1 MLSLMNTRS
10 IVSSIVTITSSLL
23 ILWSSGAAAQV
34 RPLVIGGED
43 AAPNEFPW
51 MVLVHLKVFDDGT
64 RPSSICGGTLISS
77 QWVLTASHC
86 VNGSAITPEN
96 ENPPVPDFPPF
107 DFFVSYGSRSSLT
120 GRKTRQVSEIVLPPR
135 GTTITHDIA
144 LLRLSKPIDDV
155 SPLPTASLAEKKLA
169 SGVGTATV
177 IGWGATNAD
186 VDEIG
191 VGINPELLRKA
202 ELSVFTDRQCK
213 ARLGIGFIPKDNMC
227 AAVLASDSQGTGAKG
242 ACYGDSGGP
251 LVATLN
257 GTVKQIGVVSRG
269 VRCASDTYPG
279 IFSEVASYDPFI
291 TATLNPPTRVRYLVS
306 TILAKLE
313 LAFTPPPTQSD
324 IDNAATRL
332 EGAKLLTKIYRIQHA
347 RSVVETSMESL
358 ISSIS
363 SDRSRLSGRPKTV
376 SIRALKALERKLGIG
391 MNRSFKGTLGAN
403 RTRKLLAESRA
414 FFQALLR

>member
-1 MLSLMNTRS
+1 
-10 IVSSIVTITSSLL
+10 
-23 ILWSSGAAAQV
+23 
-34 RPLVIGGED
+34 
-43 AAPNEFPW
+43 
-51 MVLVHLKVFDDGT
+51 
-64 RPSSICGGTLISS
+64 
-77 QWVLTASHC
+77 
-86 VNGSAITPEN
+86 
-96 ENPPVPDFPPF
+96 
-107 DFFVSYGSRSSLT
+107 
-120 GRKTRQVSEIVLPPR
+120 
-135 GTTITHDIA
+135 

-186 VDEIG
+186 VDEIEF
-191 VGINPELLRKA
+191 GINPELLRKA

-213 ARLGIGFIPKDNMC
+213 ARLGIGFVPKDNMC

-269 VRCASDTYPG
+269 ARCASDTYPG

-291 TATLNPPTRVRYLVS
+291 TATLNPPTRVSYLVS
-306 TILAKLE
+306 TILAKLD
-313 LAFTPPPTQSD
+313 LAFTPAPTQSD

-358 ISSIS
+358 ISSIR

-376 SIRALKALERKLGIG
+376 SIRALKALQRKLGIG
-391 MNRSFKGTLGAN
+391 MGRSFQGTLGAN
-403 RTRKLLAESRA
+403 RTRKLLAESRP